1 MIECPSV
8 EPIIRLHTVKRS
20 SEAAQGKPNL
30 SLTWSLDP
38 ATGKPAARWI
48 IESSETDGSRAAA
61 SAA

>member
-8 EPIIRLHTVKRS
+8 EPIIRLHTVSRLGQ
-20 SEAAQGKPNL
+20 AAQGRPNL

-38 ATGKPAARWI
+38 ATGKPAARWVK
-48 IESSETDGSRAAA
+48 SSETDGSRAVA